1 MITTEQFEHKL
12 IEYLD
17 GELSDAEKREVEEYL
32 QAHPEAI
39 DLKGDFS
46 LLCGAG
52 KSIRESTFPADL
64 LLEANRKLAARLAD
78 SRQEHVASTP
88 IASNNGSPE
97 TTPSRTWLPN
107 WRRRFRPPVLAA
119 ALAALAILFVGV
131 TQRAALA
138 DIANSLLQRIVVTF
152 NDEPL
157 SDSQQQTFDEL
168 VEITETVDEDGEQV
182 VTINVPTDQILQELG
197 DEGGALKVR
206 VIGEQIS
213 EAEVE
218 SANAFLDSFE
228 TALTTALHR
237 DHDHDIDRAITI
249 SAVGVP
255 HTVYEGS
262 SDSTT
267 VGEAIFLGD
276 ITKLNLNSLNL
287 DSLRTVSDSLIAAG
301 AAKIVSPSAAK
312 IGTQSPGVTEDK
324 SWGDIKKAAGSTTD
338 DAP

>member
-46 LLCGAG
+46 LLCAAG

-78 SRQEHVASTP
+78 SRREDATSTPVAS
-88 IASNNGSPE
+88 SNGSPE
-97 TTPSRTWLPN
+97 IAPSRTLLSN
-107 WRRRFRPPVLAA
+107 RRRRFRPSVLAA
-119 ALAALAILFVGV
+119 VLAALAILTVGVV

-138 DIANSLLQRIVVTF
+138 NIASSLLQIVVTF

-168 VEITETVDEDGEQV
+168 IEITETLDENGDQV
-182 VTINVPTDQILQELG
+182 VSISVTPENMTTDQIQELDGGLLKVEVSG
-197 DEGGALKVR
+197 DES
-206 VIGEQIS
+206 S
-213 EAEVE
+213 EAV
-218 SANAFLDSFE
+218 
-228 TALTTALHR
+228 
-237 DHDHDIDRAITI
+237 
-249 SAVGVP
+249 
-255 HTVYEGS
+255 S
-262 SDSTT
+262 SDSDLMIM
-267 VGEAIFLGD
+267 VGGATFSHG
-276 ITKLNLNSLNL
+276 SVNL
-287 DSLRTVSDSLIAAG
+287 DSLRIALAVRDSLG
-301 AAKIVSPSAAK
+301 AAKIGSPS
-312 IGTQSPGVTEDK
+312 PNVTEDK
-324 SWGDIKKAAGSTTD
+324 SWGDIKRAAGSTTD

>member
-1 MITTEQFEHKL
+1 MKTKL

-39 DLKGDFS
+39 DIKGDFS
-46 LLCGAG
+46 LLCAAG
-52 KSIRESTFPADL
+52 KSIRESNFPADL

-97 TTPSRTWLPN
+97 TNPSRTWLPN

-138 DIANSLLQRIVVTF
+138 DIANSLLQRITVTF
-152 NDEPL
+152 NDESL

-168 VEITETVDEDGEQV
+168 VEITETVDENGDQV
-182 VTINVPTDQILQELG
+182 VTINADSDQLSEEFG
-197 DEGGALKVR
+197 DGVLKVR

-213 EAEVE
+213 DAEVE

-237 DHDHDIDRAITI
+237 DHDHDIDQAIVI
-249 SAVGVP
+249 SAAGVP
-255 HTVYEGS
+255 HGVYAGS
-262 SDSTT
+262 SDST
-267 VGEAIFLGD
+267 VVEAIFLGD
-276 ITKLNLNSLNL
+276 ITKLNLDSLNL
-287 DSLRTVSDSLIAAG
+287 DSLQAVSDSLIAAG
-301 AAKIVSPSAAK
+301 AAKIVSPS
-312 IGTQSPGVTEDK
+312 PGVTEDK
-324 SWGDIKKAAGSTTD
+324 SWGEIKEAVGSTTD
-338 DAP
+338 DSP